1 VALPPSVRRLFRL
14 ATGRSTSE
22 ADLREELRL
31 HLQLAA
37 EELIEQGMAPDAA
50 RAEAARR
57 FGDVRAIHR
66 TVRTIDRRTERLLRF
81 SDRLEALVADFRYAL
96 RGLRRSP
103 GFALGTALTLGIG
116 IGLNTA
122 IFSVFDA
129 VLLRPLPYAEP
140 DRLVR
145 LWSSK
150 PDRGLRFFS
159 VSMPDYRDWKTQAH
173 SFERL
178 AAYDRQ
184 QSMTLTGTG
193 DPEQLLT
200 ARVSAETFA
209 VLGVRPVLGRA
220 FRPDEDLPGAP
231 GRPMLLSYGLW
242 ERRFG
247 RDPAILGKILTL
259 NDEPWTVVGV
269 MPRGFVLPGN
279 PAEVLLPFGDAPG
292 GSSLDDRGNRFLRV
306 VGRLRPGATIAG
318 AREEVSTIGSR
329 LQAQYPG
336 SNAGW
341 TVTILGLSTAMVG
354 EDFQTALEV
363 LLAAVGL
370 VLLIACGNVATMVLG
385 RNAARGRE
393 LAVRTALGAGTGR
406 LSRLLLAE
414 GLVLGAI
421 GGIMGVALAGGL
433 VDLLRA
439 FEPPNL
445 PRLDE
450 VAVDGPVL
458 AVAALLSIGCG
469 IAFGLVPLRGAARP
483 ALIGTLREG
492 GFGAAGGRHRQRT
505 QRALVVAQMMLAVLL
520 LSGAGLLIRSL
531 VRLQS
536 VDLGFEPGRVLAV
549 DVALPRTR
557 YPSPGPVSRLYES
570 LLERTRSLPGVLDA
584 AAVSSVPMG
593 GPNTGT
599 VFAVEGR
606 PLPDPN
612 ARPDADHRT
621 VVPGYFHLMAI
632 PVLAG
637 RDFTERDDSSAAPV
651 TIVSA
656 TTARRFWP
664 GENPVGARI
673 RLGDV
678 VRGPLVEVVGVVGD
692 VRYGSLE
699 SPEPRPMLY
708 FPLRYTGQRVMT
720 VLLRTAGE
728 PAALTAAVRRELLAL
743 DPVQPVSAVRT
754 LDEVVSTTMSPRRFN
769 VVVLGVFAGTALLLA
784 GIGLYGVMAYAVTQ
798 RTREIG
804 VRLALGAEGRG
815 VVAMVLRDSFRL
827 VAAGVALGL
836 AGALVLDR
844 ALASLLFQVGPHD
857 PPSLLAASVALVLV
871 ALLGSYLPARR
882 AARVDP
888 LTALRAE

>member
-1 VALPPSVRRLFRL
+1 MALPPSVRRLFRL
-14 ATGRSTSE
+14 ASGRSTSE
-22 ADLREELRL
+22 HDLADELRL
-31 HLQLAA
+31 HLELATD
-37 EELIEQGMAPDAA
+37 ELIEQGMAPDAA

-57 FGDVRAIHR
+57 FGDVGAIHR
-66 TVRTIDRRTERLLRF
+66 TVRTIDRRSERLLRF
-81 SDRLEALVADFRYAL
+81 SDRLEALVADFRYAV
-96 RGLRRSP
+96 RGLLRNP
-103 GFALGTALTLGIG
+103 GFALGAALTLGLG
-116 IGLNTA
+116 IGLNAA

-150 PDRGLRFFS
+150 LDRGLRFFS
-159 VSMPDYRDWKTQAH
+159 VSMPDYLDWKAQAR

-184 QSMTLTGTG
+184 QSVTLTGTG
-193 DPEQLLT
+193 DPEQLQS

-209 VLGVRPVLGRA
+209 VLGVAPALGRV
-220 FRPDEDLPGAP
+220 FRPEEDHPGAP
-231 GRPMLLSYGLW
+231 GRPVLLSYGLW

-247 RDPAILGKILTL
+247 SDPAVLGRTLTL

-279 PAEVLLPFGDAPG
+279 PAELLLPFGEARGG
-292 GSSLDDRGNRFLRV
+292 GSVDDRGNRFLRV
-306 VGRLRPGATIAG
+306 VGRLRPGATVAG
-318 AREEVSTIGSR
+318 AGQEVNTIGSR

-336 SNAGW
+336 SNTGW
-341 TVTILGLSTAMVG
+341 TVTILGLSVAMIG
-354 EDFQTALEV
+354 EDFQTAVKV

-370 VLLIACGNVATMVLG
+370 VLLIACGNVATMLLG
-385 RNAARGRE
+385 RSAARGRE

-414 GLVLGAI
+414 GLVLGGA
-421 GGIMGVALAGGL
+421 GGVVGVALTFGL
-433 VDLLRA
+433 VKVLPA
-439 FEPPNL
+439 VAPPDL
-445 PRLDE
+445 PRLDQ
-450 VAVDGPVL
+450 VAVNGSVL
-458 AVAALLSIGCG
+458 AVVALLSIGCG
-469 IAFGLVPLRGAARP
+469 IGFGLVPLWGAARP

-531 VRLQS
+531 VRLQG
-536 VDLGFEPGRVLAV
+536 VALGFEPGGVLAV

-557 YPSPGPVSRLYES
+557 YPSPGPVARLYES
-570 LLERTRSLPGVLDA
+570 LLARTRGLPGVLDA
-584 AAVSSVPMG
+584 AAVSSIPMG

-599 VFAVEGR
+599 VFAVLGR
-606 PLPDPN
+606 PLPDPD

-621 VVPGYFHLMAI
+621 ATPGYFRLMAI
-632 PVLAG
+632 PMLAG
-637 RDFTERDDSSAAPV
+637 RDFTERDDSSSAPV
-651 TIVSA
+651 TIISA

-678 VRGPLVEVVGVVGD
+678 VSGPVVEIVGVVGD

-728 PAALTAAVRRELLAL
+728 PTALAAAVRRELLAL
-743 DPVQPVSAVRT
+743 DPLQPVSAVRT
-754 LDEVVSTTMSPRRFN
+754 LDDVVSAAMSPRRFN
-769 VVVLGVFAGTALLLA
+769 VVVLGLFAGSALLLA
-784 GIGLYGVMAYAVTQ
+784 GVGLYGVIAYAVTQ

-804 VRLALGAEGRG
+804 VRLALGAERRG
-815 VVAMVLRDSFRL
+815 VVAMVLGDSFRL
-827 VAAGVALGL
+827 VAMGVALGL
-836 AGALVLDR
+836 GGALVLDR
-844 ALASLLFQVGPHD
+844 ALASLLFQVEPHD
-857 PPSLLAASVALVLV
+857 AVSLVGASVALVAV

-888 LTALRAE
+888 TTALRAE